1 MIETILD
8 FISSIFKFI
17 SFLLESL
24 SLLPDSTSVERKSE
38 KSKTIRFTIN
48 IFIILFII
56 NGIIEIKYI
65 VLLDNFW
72 LFASLSFLFGISITT
87 IVMLLFHR
95 FGILN
100 NIEFPYF
107 ITFLF
112 VIGLNS
118 ILWLSFLNR
127 LYDNVL
133 MK

>member
-1 MIETILD
+1 MIESILD

-24 SLLPDSTSVERKSE
+24 SLLPGSTRVEKKLE
-38 KSKTIRFTIN
+38 KSKTIIFIIN

-56 NGIIEIKYI
+56 GGILEIKYI

-95 FGILN
+95 FGIVN

-107 ITFLF
+107 IALLF
-112 VIGLNS
+112 VIGLNA
-118 ILWLSFLNR
+118 ILWLSFLTG
-127 LYDNVL
+127 Y
-133 MK
+133 MTIY